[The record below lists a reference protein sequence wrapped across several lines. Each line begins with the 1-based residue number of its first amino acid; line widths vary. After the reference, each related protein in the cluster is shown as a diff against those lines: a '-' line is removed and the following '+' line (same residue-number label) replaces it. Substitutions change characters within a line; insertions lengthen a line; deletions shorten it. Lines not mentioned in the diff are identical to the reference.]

1 MLILDGLF
9 VVKAKEHN
17 METIIKQ
24 MVDFDAKASSNN
36 ENTNSNFNNI
46 AYEEM
51 KSLLIAIDKNYNKTL
66 EGLQNV

>member
-1 MLILDGLF
+1 
-9 VVKAKEHN
+9 